1 MGRRKGGRGKEAQGE
16 YVGFG
21 EGMEE
26 DGGAAGGKE
35 DDAGEGDVS
44 GL

>member
-1 MGRRKGGRGKEAQGE
+1 LGRREGGRGEEAQGE

-26 DGGAAGGKE
+26 DGGAAGGEE
-35 DDAGEGDVS
+35 DDAGEGDVG